1 MAVLM
6 EGEWDTLL
14 RGSALVAI
22 RRSHLAFGCHGAL
35 SLEVAVLERISPSLL
50 QCHWFAVVT
59 GRSALH

>member
-22 RRSHLAFGCHGAL
+22 RRSHLAFD
-35 SLEVAVLERISPSLL
+35 
-50 QCHWFAVVT
+50 
-59 GRSALH
+59 